1 MLHPSSE
8 THVSSLS
15 KPHWFNR
22 TVLGAGI
29 TSMLGD
35 LAYETSNVVLPGFL
49 VVLGI
54 PAVFL
59 GAIEG
64 IADAAASF
72 TKLAAGHISDRL
84 GLRKP
89 LVVAGYAMTP
99 VGQVLIA
106 MAAGWP
112 LILMGRVVSWFGKG
126 LRGPLRDTIIA
137 EAVTPLTRS
146 RAFGFHRAMDTIG
159 AVLGPLLGIALLSW
173 LQVGSRFDPASAFRL
188 IFWLTV
194 VPGVLSVLSFSVL
207 VDDDRT
213 LPNKVLRIRSLLGGF
228 PSRFRRFLMA
238 VAVFGLGDFSH
249 TLLILAATQLLTPK
263 LGVVEAAQ
271 VAGLLYVLRNIVQI
285 VISYPVGA
293 LADRVGSQLVLQVGY
308 ALGALTAALMALAFT
323 VTANLAPL
331 LTTIFVVA
339 GIYVAVQET
348 LEPSAVAEFAPQG
361 VRGTAYGAL
370 GAVNGV
376 GKLFSSI
383 AVGFLWTAASPA
395 LAFGA
400 AAAVMLAG
408 TLALVIVRSDR

>member
-1 MLHPSSE
+1 
-8 THVSSLS
+8 
-15 KPHWFNR
+15 
-22 TVLGAGI
+22 
-29 TSMLGD
+29 
-35 LAYETSNVVLPGFL
+35 
-49 VVLGI
+49 
-54 PAVFL
+54 
-59 GAIEG
+59 
-64 IADAAASF
+64 
-72 TKLAAGHISDRL
+72 
-84 GLRKP
+84 
-89 LVVAGYAMTP
+89 
-99 VGQVLIA
+99 
-106 MAAGWP
+106 
-112 LILMGRVVSWFGKG
+112 
-126 LRGPLRDTIIA
+126 
-137 EAVTPLTRS
+137 
-146 RAFGFHRAMDTIG
+146 
-159 AVLGPLLGIALLSW
+159 
-173 LQVGSRFDPASAFRL
+173 
-188 IFWLTV
+188 
-194 VPGVLSVLSFSVL
+194 
-207 VDDDRT
+207 
-213 LPNKVLRIRSLLGGF
+213 
-228 PSRFRRFLMA
+228 MA